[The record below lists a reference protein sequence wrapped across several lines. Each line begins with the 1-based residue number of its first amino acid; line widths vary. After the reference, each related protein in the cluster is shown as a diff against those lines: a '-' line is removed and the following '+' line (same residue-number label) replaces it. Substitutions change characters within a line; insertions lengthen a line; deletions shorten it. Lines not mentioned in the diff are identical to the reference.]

1 MNRRYLELIKLI
13 RKNEPERILKY
24 LSRYHEN
31 DVSDILENL
40 NGEQRKLIYSVLGDV
55 KAANVF
61 TYFKEPEKYLN
72 ELSYENAAKII
83 SHMDSYD
90 AAVILERLEESDRKK
105 IIKLLDSG
113 AANDVTKLLSYDECE
128 IGSRMTTNYVSI
140 KHGIS
145 VRRAMSELVR
155 QAGLHD
161 NISTIY
167 VVDEE
172 NRFYGAIDLKK
183 LITARQS
190 DNLND
195 IIICSY
201 PYFYEHEKIGACL
214 DKMVDYSEDS
224 IPVLSDEKTML
235 GIITSEDMVEIVD
248 DEMSEDYAKLAG
260 LTTEEDLN
268 ESTVLSVKKRL
279 PWLMV
284 LLILGMFVSSVVG
297 IFENVVVVM
306 PIVICFQSLV
316 LDMAGN
322 VGTQSLAVTI
332 RVLMDE
338 NIDAKQKLSLLVKE
352 MKIGFLNGGLLG
364 IVTFVLL
371 GMYIYLFKGFD
382 RAAAFSVSGC
392 VGVSLVV
399 AMVVSSCVG
408 TTVPMLFKKIKIDP
422 AVASGPLITTVNDL
436 VAVVTY
442 YGLAYLLL
450 IR

>member
-1 MNRRYLELIKLI
+1 MNKRYLELVRLI
-13 RKNEPERILKY
+13 RKNETERTFEY

-40 NGEQRKLIYSVLGDV
+40 NSEQRKFAYKALGNAKTAD
-55 KAANVF
+55 VF
-61 TYFKEPEKYLN
+61 TYFNESEKYLK
-72 ELSYENAAKII
+72 ELSYEDAAEII
-83 SHMDSYD
+83 SHMDAYD
-90 AAVILERLEESDRKK
+90 AAVILEKCEMDYRKK
-105 IIKLLDSG
+105 ITKLLDG
-113 AANDVTKLLSYDECE
+113 DIANNVAKLLSYDEGE
-128 IGSRMTTNYVSI
+128 IGSKMTTNYVSI
-140 KHGIS
+140 RRGIS
-145 VRRAMSELVR
+145 VRQAMSELVR
-155 QAGLHD
+155 QAGFHA

-190 DNLND
+190 DDLND
-195 IIICSY
+195 IILCSY
-201 PYFYEHEKIGACL
+201 PYFYEHDKISSCL

-224 IPVLSDEKTML
+224 IPVLGSEKTML

-248 DEMSEDYAKLAG
+248 SEMSEDYAKLAG
-260 LTTEEDLN
+260 LTAEEDLN

-279 PWLMV
+279 PWLMI
-284 LLILGMFVSSVVG
+284 LLVLGMFVSSVVG
-297 IFENVVVVM
+297 IFEGVVAAI

-338 NIDAKQKLSLLVKE
+338 NVDTKQKLSLLIKE
-352 MKIGFLNGGLLG
+352 MKTGFLNGGLLG

-371 GMYIYLFKGFD
+371 GAYIHLFKGFD
-382 RAAAFSVSGC
+382 WVEAFSVSGC
-392 VGVSLVV
+392 VGIALVV

-442 YGLAYLLL
+442 YGLAYLFL
-450 IR
+450 IH